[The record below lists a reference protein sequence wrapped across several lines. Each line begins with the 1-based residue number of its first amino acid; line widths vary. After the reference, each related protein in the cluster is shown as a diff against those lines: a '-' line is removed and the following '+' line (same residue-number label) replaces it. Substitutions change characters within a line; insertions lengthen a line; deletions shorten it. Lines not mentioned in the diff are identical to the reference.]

1 MKIPL
6 QYQRTEYDCGPTSLL
21 NAVSFLFPRE
31 NIPPDILR
39 YVMMYTLDSYNN
51 KGEAYKNGTSRMAM
65 LFLSNWFAQYA
76 KATCFPLSSKYLSG
90 DCVHFGGY
98 SQIVEALRQGGAVVT
113 RLFYGCEHYVTL
125 TGFRDDTIELFDPY
139 YRVRPFRQ
147 GGIRLIKDKP
157 YAANRRINVDLLE
170 GTAALPYALG
180 PVDMR
185 EAVLLFNSDTRR
197 TPENTIEYFL

>member
-31 NIPPDILR
+31 KIPPDILR

-65 LFLSNWFAQYA
+65 LFLSNWFTQYA
-76 KATCFPLSSKYLSG
+76 KATCFPLSSQYLSG
-90 DCVHFGGY
+90 ECVHLGTY

-113 RLFYGCEHYVTL
+113 RLMYGCEHYVTL
-125 TGFRDDTIELFDPY
+125 TGYQEKTIELFDPY
-139 YRVRPFRQ
+139 YRVRPFQ
-147 GGIRLIKDKP
+147 QEGIQIIKDKP
-157 YAANRRINVDLLE
+157 YTANRRVNVDLLE

-180 PVDMR
+180 PIDMR
-185 EAVLLFNSDTRR
+185 EAVLLFNSDTRK
-197 TPENTIEYFL
+197 TPEKTIEYFL